1 MSLGP
6 SACAA
11 AVRVA
16 RARARALTASRR
28 LLLRRQVRT
37 VKRYENG
44 FITNPRGLRP
54 DMTVGDAVA

>member
-1 MSLGP
+1 MW
-6 SACAA
+6 
-11 AVRVA
+11 

-44 FITNPRGLRP
+44 FITNPRCLRP